1 MKHIELNN
9 MITQRDENGFFQ
21 LHYDKEAIRE
31 FLKEVDEKLIKFNSI
46 PEQIAYM
53 IDNDYYYNVL
63 EDYTMEEVEEIFRI
77 AREYPFEFQ
86 SYMAV
91 SKFYKDYALKT
102 DDKNHYLETY
112 PDRVAITALYLSQGD
127 IHRARRLVQQ
137 MMKQNY
143 QPATPT
149 FLNAGRSRR
158 GEMVSCFILQMDD
171 TLNSIGFHINTAMQL
186 SKIGGG
192 VSLNLSRLRGR
203 GEPIKG
209 IENAASGVVPV
220 MKLLDDAF
228 NYANQLGQRRG
239 AGAAYLNIFHWDVNE
254 FLETKKINVDDKS
267 RIQSLSIGL
276 IVPHKFIELAEKDE
290 DLYVFA
296 PYSVY
301 KAYGQHLDD
310 MDMDVMYE
318 ELLANPKVK
327 KKKLTKARDMLTK
340 IAITQFESGYPYI
353 MFRTNANKQ
362 HPLKGIGKVL
372 CSNLC

>member
-1 MKHIELNN
+1 
-9 MITQRDENGFFQ
+9 
-21 LHYDKEAIRE
+21 
-31 FLKEVDEKLIKFNSI
+31 
-46 PEQIAYM
+46 
-53 IDNDYYYNVL
+53 
-63 EDYTMEEVEEIFRI
+63 
-77 AREYPFEFQ
+77 
-86 SYMAV
+86 
-91 SKFYKDYALKT
+91 
-102 DDKNHYLETY
+102 
-112 PDRVAITALYLSQGD
+112 
-127 IHRARRLVQQ
+127 
-137 MMKQNY
+137 
-143 QPATPT
+143 
-149 FLNAGRSRR
+149 
-158 GEMVSCFILQMDD
+158 
-171 TLNSIGFHINTAMQL
+171 
-186 SKIGGG
+186 
-192 VSLNLSRLRGR
+192 
-203 GEPIKG
+203 
-209 IENAASGVVPV
+209 

-318 ELLANPKVK
+318 ELLANPNVK
-327 KKKLTKARDMLTK
+327 KKKLMKARDMLTK